1 MDKPAN
7 VIVLLLDSLNRHM
20 LSAYGGTEF
29 GTPNIDR
36 LAARSL
42 KFTTHYTGALPC
54 MPGAAAGRGG
64 PGNCTPGT
72 GMAGNYLVEF

>member
-29 GTPNIDR
+29 RTPNIDR

-42 KFTTHYTGALPC
+42 KFTTHYTGRIALH
-54 MPGAAAGRGG
+54 AGTSRHSLRRVGFSLASVG
-64 PGNCTPGT
+64 FG
-72 GMAGNYLVEF
+72 